1 MRKVISIFF
10 LLIFLVFVTEA
21 GQLFRLPLLV
31 QHYLKHQQSERGL
44 SFAGFLKTHYLQD
57 HKDDGDK
64 KQDRQLP
71 FKSLNP
77 ENSCTSFLQ
86 PDASFIQTPEPQV
99 SQVLSA
105 YLPEC
110 YLSGKPSGI
119 FRPPRTV

>member
-1 MRKVISIFF
+1 MRKAISIFF

-21 GQLFRLPLLV
+21 GQLLKLPVLV
-31 QHYLKHQQSERGL
+31 HHYLKHRQGENGL
-44 SFAGFLKTHYLQD
+44 SFADFLKTHYLQD

-71 FKSLNP
+71 FKTMNP

-86 PDASFIQTPEPQV
+86 PEPPSIQASGLPV
-99 SQVLSA
+99 SRVLST